1 MKILLTGGGTAGHV
15 SGNMALVP
23 ELKNHGFEIE
33 YVGTFNGMEKNI
45 VAKDKD
51 IKYHA
56 IPAGKLN
63 RAFTWRNFTS
73 AFRVIKGIRAASEI
87 IKQTKPNIVFSKG
100 GFVTVPVVIAATRH
114 NVPVI
119 IHESDYT
126 PGLANKISAKFANKI
141 CTTFPET
148 SKYFNSDK
156 AVCVGSPIRHEIF
169 CGNKSKGIQLCG
181 FTESKPTVIVM
192 GGSLGAEALN
202 CAVRSALS
210 ELLKV
215 YNIIHICGKDGTDSK
230 FDGIKGYKQFGYVT
244 DELPHLLAISDIAL
258 SRAGSNA
265 IFEFLALSIPML
277 LVPLPKGSSRGDQII
292 NAQSFEKSGFAITLD
307 QSLMDDKILCD
318 KLNELYSKR
327 SIIKSNMQN
336 SKLLNGTNNILDIIF
351 DMTLNNAKV

>member
-33 YVGTFNGMEKNI
+33 YIGTFNGMEKNI
-45 VAKDKD
+45 VANDSD

-56 IPAGKLN
+56 IPAGRLN
-63 RAFTWRNFTS
+63 RSFTWRNFTD
-73 AFRVIKGIRAASEI
+73 AFRVIKGIYAASEI
-87 IKQTKPNIVFSKG
+87 LKQTKPDVVFSKG
-100 GFVTVPVVIAATRH
+100 GFVTVPVVIAASMRNIPT
-114 NVPVI
+114 I

-148 SKYFNSDK
+148 VDFFHSDK
-156 AVCVGSPIRHEIF
+156 AICTGSPIRKEIF
-169 CGNKSKGIQLCG
+169 CGNKNKGKSLCN
-181 FTESKPTVIVM
+181 FTDSKPVVIVM
-192 GGSLGAEALN
+192 GGSLGAVALN
-202 CAVRSALS
+202 NAVRLS
-210 ELLKV
+210 LNRILAK
-215 YNIIHICGKDGTDSK
+215 YNVIHICGKGGSDAK
-230 FDGIKGYKQFGYVT
+230 YNGIYGYKQFDYVT

-292 NAQSFEKSGFAITLD
+292 NAQSFEKNAFAIKLD
-307 QSLMDDKILCD
+307 QENMTDKTLCD
-318 KLNELYSKR
+318 KLDKLYADR
-327 SIIKSNMQN
+327 NQIKANMKN
-336 SKLLNGTNNILDIIF
+336 SKLLNGTNNILELIF
-351 DMTLNNAKV
+351 DMTDIKRK